1 MIRYAASRA
10 IHAFAVVL
18 AVTTLTFVLIHAAP
32 GDPLTG
38 LRESAYASPEFIT
51 RAQRHMGLDR
61 PLYVQ
66 YLVYLGNLFRGDLG
80 ESFATHI
87 PVWHLLRPAIP
98 NTLLLGAA
106 ALLVDFTVGMAVA
119 APQAIRPGGRLD
131 RWLSN
136 VTLAVYAVPVF
147 WLGILL
153 SMLFSQALGWLP
165 IGDIRDPIIA
175 AAGTT
180 PQKVVDI
187 LRHLVLPA
195 ATLGLVGAASTAR
208 YQRTALFDALRQ
220 DFIRTAHA
228 KGLTARVVLL
238 RHALRNA
245 LLPTITLF
253 GLSLPVLFSG
263 AVLVESVFGWPGMGT
278 LAVQSVMRR
287 DYLVV
292 TAAATITA
300 TAVVVGS
307 ALADL
312 LYRVADPRTRS
323 PA

>member
-1 MIRYAASRA
+1 MIRYAAGRVV
-10 IHAFAVVL
+10 HALAVVL
-18 AVTTLTFVLIHAAP
+18 AVTTLTFLLIHAAP

-38 LRESAYASPEFIT
+38 LRESSYASPEFVA
-51 RAQRHMGLDR
+51 RAQRYLGLDR
-61 PLYVQ
+61 PLHEQ
-66 YLVYLGNLFRGDLG
+66 YLVYLGNLARGDLG
-80 ESFATHI
+80 ESFAMHI
-87 PVWHLLRPAIP
+87 PVWDVLRPAIP
-98 NTLLLGAA
+98 NTLLLGAT
-106 ALLVDFTVGMAVA
+106 ALLVDFAVGMAVA
-119 APQAIRPGGRLD
+119 ALQAIRPGGRLD

-136 VTLAVYAVPVF
+136 ATLTIYAVPVF

-175 AAGTT
+175 AAGTG
-180 PQKVVDI
+180 PQKLVDV

-195 ATLGLVGAASTAR
+195 ATLGLIGAASTAR

-220 DFIRTAHA
+220 DFIRTARA
-228 KGLTARVVLL
+228 KGLAERTVLL

-263 AVLVESVFGWPGMGT
+263 AVLVESVFGWPGLGT
-278 LAVQSVMRR
+278 LAIQAVLHR

-292 TAAATITA
+292 TAAATLTA
-300 TAVVVGS
+300 TAVVIGS
-307 ALADL
+307 ALADM

-323 PA
+323 AA